1 MVWEIALA
9 FFLLICSI
17 LIIYLIPTLFEF
29 KRTLTKISSVAET
42 LNKDLPGILQ
52 NLNHLSS
59 HATTAG
65 EQLKGAVG
73 DIVEFEQR
81 ISSEIKEPV
90 LEAAATLAGLLRGLQ
105 TFMTVLAKKK
115 K

>member
-29 KRTLTKISSVAET
+29 RRTLAKISDVAAT
-42 LNKDLPGILQ
+42 LNKDLPGILE

-59 HATTAG
+59 HANDAG
-65 EQLKGAVG
+65 EKLKGAVG
-73 DIVEFEQR
+73 DIVELEQR
-81 ISSEIKEPV
+81 VSKEIKEPI
-90 LEAAATLAGLLRGLQ
+90 LEAAATIAGVLKGLQ
-105 TFMTVLAKKK
+105 AFMAVLMKRKK
-115 K
+115 